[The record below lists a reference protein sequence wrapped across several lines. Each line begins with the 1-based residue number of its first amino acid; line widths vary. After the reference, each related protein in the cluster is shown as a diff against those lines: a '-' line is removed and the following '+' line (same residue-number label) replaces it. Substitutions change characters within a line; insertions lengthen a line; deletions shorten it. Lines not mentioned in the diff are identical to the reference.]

1 MSALCA
7 MIASINAENQ
17 NTGVL
22 KLAVKKSELYS
33 TLWASCDE
41 LRGGMEPSQYKDY
54 VLLLLFVR
62 YVSDKAKFD
71 PNVSIP
77 SGSSFEDFI
86 TFKNKTDIGEKMN
99 TAVRAL
105 AKANTLDGV
114 FDNTDFNDEGK
125 LGKGKDLVETLTK
138 LIGIFENPNLNF
150 ANNRADGDDILGDA
164 YEYLMMKFS
173 IESGKS
179 KGQFYTPAE
188 VSRIMAKVVGVEN
201 ATSNKETIYDPTC
214 GSGSLLLKAVELA
227 NTAKG
232 VNLTVYGQEF
242 VTETSAL
249 ARMNMWLHGAS
260 TAEIKNGNTM
270 ASPEF
275 LDKDG
280 NLRTFNYCVANP
292 PFSDKKWRNNLGKP
306 SEDIYKRFI
315 YGTPPDKNGDYA
327 FLQHL
332 VASIKENGTGAIILP
347 HGVLFRGNAEETIRT
362 NLINAGII
370 KAVIGLPANLFYGT
384 GIPACILVLENKKTP
399 KRDIFMIDAS
409 KGFIKDGNKNRL
421 REQDIHAII
430 DAFDNLSNNDK
441 FSRLVPYADIEK
453 NGFNLNIPRYIDSS
467 LPVDIQDIQAHI
479 SGGIPEVDIDQ
490 LDKYWQAFPTLRKTL
505 LKKSARSGYL
515 DFLVDTTEINK
526 LIHSNE
532 DVVAFK
538 AEVIKEFEVWKKA
551 AIKSLEGINKDTRP
565 KIFVKEISEKILDC
579 FKATNL
585 VDEYGIY
592 QGFMQY
598 WDATMKDD
606 LYLVV
611 ENGWVESAL
620 PHKMEAKSKESVDFQ
635 VKKDKFHSETLPSSI
650 IVRVFLAKEANALA
664 RSEADL
670 EVISEELAEFCESNS
685 GDEDLLSE
693 YFNTKGRIVTKD
705 LTSALKD
712 KSLEKEVIEL
722 LNQYKIL
729 VEKEDLIKNTKKKL
743 EEDLTTKIIAKY
755 KNLDEKL
762 AKKLIIEDKWIDAV
776 SVVIYGQLD
785 QLIQTFTKRLTE
797 LEDRYKNPLP
807 TIEKKRKELSNSVHK
822 HLESM
827 GVIFNG

>member
-1 MSALCA
+1 
-7 MIASINAENQ
+7 
-17 NTGVL
+17 V
-22 KLAVKKSELYS
+22 AVKKSELYS

-71 PNVSIP
+71 KSISIP
-77 SGSSFEDFI
+77 AGSSFEDFI
-86 TFKNKTDIGEKMN
+86 TFKNKTDIGEKIN

-105 AKANTLDGV
+105 AKANTLEGV
-114 FDNTDFNDEGK
+114 FDNTDFNDESK

-138 LIGIFENPNLNF
+138 LIGIFENPHLNF

-188 VSRIMAKVVGVEN
+188 VSRIMAKVVGVES

-227 NTAKG
+227 NTSKG

-242 VTETSAL
+242 VTETAAL

-275 LDKDG
+275 LDKKG
-280 NLRTFNYCVANP
+280 NLTTFNYCVANP

-332 VASIKENGTGAIILP
+332 VASIKEDGAGAIILP

-362 NLINAGII
+362 NLINAGIV

-384 GIPACILVLENKKTP
+384 GIPACIIVLDKKNKVA
-399 KRDIFMIDAS
+399 KRNIFMIDAS

-441 FSRLVPYADIEK
+441 FSRLVPFSEIEK

-467 LPVDIQDIQAHI
+467 LPPDIQDIQAHI
-479 SGGIPEVDIDQ
+479 TGGIPEADIDQ
-490 LDKYWQAFPTLRKTL
+490 LDKYWKAFPTLRRSL
-505 LKKSARSGYL
+505 LKKGSRSGYL
-515 DFLVDTTEINK
+515 DFLIETAEINK
-526 LIHSNE
+526 LIHSNS
-532 DVVAFK
+532 DVITFK
-538 AEVIKEFEVWKKA
+538 SDTIKEFEFWKKTSV
-551 AIKSLEGINKDTRP
+551 KSLECINKDTRP
-565 KIFVKEISEKILDC
+565 KIFVKGISEKLLAC

-585 VDEYGIY
+585 VDEYAIY

-598 WDATMKDD
+598 WESTMRDD
-606 LYLVV
+606 LYLIV
-611 ENGWVESAL
+611 ENGWVESAK
-620 PHKMEAKSKESVDFQ
+620 PNKMEAKSKESIDFQ
-635 VKKDKFHSETLPSSI
+635 IKKDKFHSETLPSPI
-650 IVRVFLAKEANALA
+650 IIKAFFTKEADSLTKI
-664 RSEADL
+664 EADL
-670 EVISEELAEFCESNS
+670 ETVSEELEEFYESNS
-685 GDEDLLSE
+685 GDEDLISE
-693 YFNTKGRIVTKD
+693 YFNAKGRIIKKV
-705 LTSALKD
+705 LTTALKD
-712 KSLEKEVIEL
+712 NTLEKKSIDL
-722 LNQYKIL
+722 LNRYKAL
-729 VEKEDLIKNTKKKL
+729 VEKEDALKEAKKKL
-743 EEDLTTKIIAKY
+743 DEELTVKIIDKY
-755 KNLDEKL
+755 KNLDENL
-762 AKKLIIEDKWIDAV
+762 AKKLIIEDKWIQAV
-776 SVVIYGQLD
+776 SIVVYGQLD
-785 QLIQTFTKRLTE
+785 QVIQTFTKRLIE
-797 LEDRYKNPLP
+797 LEDRYKTPLP
-807 TIEKKRKELSNSVHK
+807 VMEKKREELSQSVHK
-822 HLESM
+822 HLEAL
-827 GVIFNG
+827 GVKWS

>member
-1 MSALCA
+1 M
-7 MIASINAENQ
+7 
-17 NTGVL
+17 
-22 KLAVKKSELYS
+22 AVKKSELYS

-62 YVSDKAKFD
+62 YVSDKSKFD
-71 PNVSIP
+71 KSISIP
-77 SGSSFEDFI
+77 KGSSFDDFI

-114 FDNTDFNDEGK
+114 FDNTDFNDESK

-150 ANNRADGDDILGDA
+150 ASNRADGDDILGDA

-227 NTAKG
+227 NTTKG

-275 LDKDG
+275 LDKEG

-441 FSRLVPYADIEK
+441 FSRLVPYAEIEK

-505 LKKSARSGYL
+505 LKKGTRNGYL
-515 DFLVDTTEINK
+515 DFLVDTTDINK
-526 LIHSNE
+526 LIHSNP
-532 DVVAFK
+532 DVKTFK
-538 AEVIKEFEVWKKA
+538 ADVIKEFEVWKKT
-551 AIKSLEGINKDTRP
+551 AIGLLEVINKDTRP
-565 KIFVKEISEKILDC
+565 KIFLKDISEKILDC
-579 FKATNL
+579 FKPINL
-585 VDEYGIY
+585 VDEYAIY

-606 LYLVV
+606 LYLIV
-611 ENGWVESAL
+611 ENSWVESAK
-620 PHKMEAKSKESVDFQ
+620 PHKMEVKSKESIDFQ

-650 IVRVFLAKEANALA
+650 IINAFFIKEYDALAKI
-664 RSEADL
+664 EADL
-670 EVISEELAEFCESNS
+670 EAVSEEITEFYESNS
-685 GDEDLLSE
+685 EDEDLISE
-693 YFNTKGRIVTKD
+693 YFNVKGRIIKKVLSTV
-705 LTSALKD
+705 LKD
-712 KSLEKEVIEL
+712 KTLDKESIQL
-722 LNQYKIL
+722 LNQYKTLI
-729 VEKEDLIKNTKKKL
+729 ETEDSLKDARKKL
-743 EEDLTTKIIAKY
+743 DEELTTKIIEKY
-755 KNLDEKL
+755 KKLDDNVTMKL
-762 AKKLIIEDKWIDAV
+762 LIEDKWIEAV
-776 SVVIYGQLD
+776 SAVVYGQLD
-785 QLIQTFTKRLTE
+785 KLIQTLTKRLIDLEERYKSPLPAIENKRELLTVSVRRH
-797 LEDRYKNPLP
+797 LED
-807 TIEKKRKELSNSVHK
+807 
-822 HLESM
+822 M
-827 GVIFNG
+827 GVKWQ

>member
-1 MSALCA
+1 M
-7 MIASINAENQ
+7 
-17 NTGVL
+17 
-22 KLAVKKSELYS
+22 AVKKSELYS

-71 PNVSIP
+71 SNISIP
-77 SGSSFEDFI
+77 AGSSFDDFI

-227 NTAKG
+227 NTTKS

-275 LDKDG
+275 LDKEG

-347 HGVLFRGNAEETIRT
+347 HGVLFRGNAEEIIRT

-384 GIPACILVLENKKTP
+384 GIPACIIVLENRQTP

-409 KGFIKDGNKNRL
+409 KGFVKDGNKNRL

-430 DAFDNLSNNDK
+430 DAFDNLSNKEK
-441 FSRLVPYADIEK
+441 FSRLVSYAEIEK

-467 LPVDIQDIQAHI
+467 LAVDIQDIQAHI
-479 SGGIPEVDIDQ
+479 SGGIPEVDIDE
-490 LDKYWQAFPTLRKTL
+490 LDKYWKAFPTLRKTL
-505 LKKSARSGYL
+505 LKEGAQNGYL

-526 LIHSNE
+526 LIHSNA
-532 DVVAFK
+532 DVVTFK
-538 AEVIKEFEVWKKA
+538 SGVIEEFEVWKKD
-551 AIKSLEGINKDTRP
+551 AIRSLQRINKDTRP

-579 FKATNL
+579 FIATNL
-585 VDEYGIY
+585 VDEYAIY

-606 LYLVV
+606 VYLIV

-650 IVRVFLAKEANALA
+650 IIKACLPEEADALAKA
-664 RSEADL
+664 EADL
-670 EVISEELAEFCESNS
+670 EVVSAEIAEFYESNS
-685 GDEDLLSE
+685 GDEDVISE
-693 YFNTKGRIVTKD
+693 YFNAKGRIVKKD
-705 LTSALKD
+705 LATALKD
-712 KSLEKEVIEL
+712 KTLDKEVIQL
-722 LNQYKIL
+722 LGQYQGL
-729 VEKEDLIKNTKKKL
+729 VETEDGIKGTKKRL
-743 EEDLTTKIIAKY
+743 EEDLTTKIIEKY
-755 KNLDEKL
+755 RILDEKL
-762 AKKLIIEDKWIDAV
+762 ARELIIEDKWINAV
-776 SVVIYGQLD
+776 SDVIHGQLD
-785 QLIQTFTKRLTE
+785 HLIQTFTMRLIE
-797 LEDRYKNPLP
+797 LNNRYKNPLP
-807 TIEKKRKELSNSVHK
+807 DVEKRREELSKNVHD

-827 GVIFNG
+827 GIKWEL

>member
-1 MSALCA
+1 
-7 MIASINAENQ
+7 
-17 NTGVL
+17 
-22 KLAVKKSELYS
+22 
-33 TLWASCDE
+33 
-41 LRGGMEPSQYKDY
+41 MEPSQYKDY

-71 PNVSIP
+71 TNISIP
-77 SGSSFEDFI
+77 AGSSFDDFI
-86 TFKNKTDIGEKMN
+86 TFKNKTDIGERMN

-114 FDNTDFNDEGK
+114 FDNTDFNDESK

-227 NTAKG
+227 NTTTG

-275 LDKDG
+275 LDKEG

-347 HGVLFRGNAEETIRT
+347 HGVLFRGNSEETIRT

-399 KRDIFMIDAS
+399 NRDVFMIDAS

-430 DAFDNLSNNDK
+430 DAFDHLSNNDK
-441 FSRLVPYADIEK
+441 FSRLVPYAEIEK

-505 LKKSARSGYL
+505 LKKGARSGYL
-515 DFLVDTTEINK
+515 DFLVDTNEINK
-526 LIHSNE
+526 LIHSNS
-532 DVVAFK
+532 DVVTFK
-538 AEVIKEFEVWKKA
+538 KDVIKEFEVWKIA
-551 AIKSLEGINKDTRP
+551 AIKSLAGINKDTRP
-565 KIFVKEISEKILDC
+565 KLFVKDISEKILGC
-579 FKATNL
+579 FKQTNL
-585 VDEYGIY
+585 VDEYAIY

-598 WDATMKDD
+598 WDTTMKDD
-606 LYLVV
+606 LYLIV

-620 PHKMEAKSKESVDFQ
+620 PHRMEAKSKESVDFQ

-650 IVRVFLAKEANALA
+650 IITASLVKESDALAKAEAKLDA
-664 RSEADL
+664 
-670 EVISEELAEFCESNS
+670 VSEEIVEFYENNC
-685 GDEDLLSE
+685 GDEDLISE
-693 YFNTKGRIVTKD
+693 YFNDKGRIIKKD
-705 LTSALKD
+705 LTVALKD
-712 KSLEKEVIEL
+712 RSLEKEVVEL
-722 LNQYKIL
+722 LNQYEAF
-729 VEKEDLIKNTKKKL
+729 VEKENLLKETKKRL
-743 EEDLTTKIIAKY
+743 EEELTTKIIEKY
-755 KNLDEKL
+755 RELDEEL
-762 AKKLIIEDKWIDAV
+762 AKKLIIENKWIEAV
-776 SVVIYGQLD
+776 SAVVCNQLD
-785 QLIQTFTKRLTE
+785 QLIQTFTNRLIE
-797 LEDRYKNPLP
+797 LEDRYKYPLP
-807 TIEKKRKELSNSVHK
+807 AIEKEREGLSKKVHK

-827 GVIFNG
+827 GMQWSK

>member
-1 MSALCA
+1 M
-7 MIASINAENQ
+7 
-17 NTGVL
+17 
-22 KLAVKKSELYS
+22 AVKKSELYS

-71 PNVSIP
+71 KSISIP
-77 SGSSFEDFI
+77 QGSSFADFV

-99 TAVRAL
+99 MAVRAL
-105 AKANTLDGV
+105 AKANTLEGV
-114 FDNTDFNDEGK
+114 FDSTDFNDESK

-138 LIGIFENPNLNF
+138 LIGVFENPNLNF

-179 KGQFYTPAE
+179 KGQFYTPSE
-188 VSRIMAKVVGVEN
+188 VSRIMAKVIGVES
-201 ATSNKETIYDPTC
+201 AISNKQTIYDPTC
-214 GSGSLLLKAVELA
+214 GSGSLLLKAAELA
-227 NTAKG
+227 QTANS

-242 VTETSAL
+242 VTETAAL
-249 ARMNMWLHGAS
+249 ARMNMWLHGSS

-275 LDKDG
+275 LDKQG
-280 NLRTFNYCVANP
+280 NLRTFDFCVANP
-292 PFSDKKWRNNLGKP
+292 PFSDKKWRNSLGKP

-332 VASIKENGTGAIILP
+332 VASIKEDGAGAIILP

-384 GIPACILVLENKKTP
+384 GIPACIVVLDKKNKIA
-399 KRDIFMIDAS
+399 KRDIFIIDAS
-409 KGFIKDGNKNRL
+409 KGFTKDGNKNRL

-441 FSRLVPYADIEK
+441 FSRLVPYSEIEK

-467 LPVDIQDIQAHI
+467 LPVDIQDIQAHV

-505 LKKSARSGYL
+505 LKKSARNGYL
-515 DFLVDTTEINK
+515 DFLVDTIAINK
-526 LIHSNE
+526 LIHSNAN
-532 DVVAFK
+532 VVTFK
-538 AEVIKEFEVWKKA
+538 ADVIKEFEVWKKA
-551 AIKSLEGINKDTRP
+551 AIKSLEGIDKDTRP
-565 KIFVKEISEKILDC
+565 KLFVKDISEKILDC
-579 FKATNL
+579 FKPTNL
-585 VDEYGIY
+585 VDEYAIY

-598 WDATMKDD
+598 WDTTMKDD
-606 LYLVV
+606 LYLIV
-611 ENGWVESAL
+611 ENGWVESAI
-620 PHKMEAKSKESVDFQ
+620 PRKMEVKSKESVDFQ

-650 IVRVFLAKEANALA
+650 IVKAFLAKEAEALA
-664 RSEADL
+664 KAEADL
-670 EVISEELAEFCESNS
+670 ELVSEEISEFHESNS
-685 GDEDLLSE
+685 GDEDLISE
-693 YFNTKGRIVTKD
+693 YFNAKGRIVKQD
-705 LTSALKD
+705 LNNALKD
-712 KSLEKEVIEL
+712 KTLEKEVIDL
-722 LNQYKIL
+722 LNQFKAL
-729 VEKEDLIKNTKKKL
+729 VEKEDLLKETKKKL
-743 EEDLTTKIIAKY
+743 EEDLTSKIIEKY
-755 KNLDEKL
+755 KSLDEKI
-762 AKKLIIEDKWIDAV
+762 AKKLIIEDKWIEAI
-776 SVVIYGQLD
+776 SVVVNGQLN
-785 QLIQTFTKRLTE
+785 QLIQTFTKRLVE
-797 LEDRYKNPLP
+797 LEGRYKSPLP
-807 TIEKKRKELSNSVHK
+807 TIEKKREELSKNVHN
-822 HLESM
+822 HLEEM
-827 GVIFNG
+827 GVKL

>member
-1 MSALCA
+1 M
-7 MIASINAENQ
+7 
-17 NTGVL
+17 
-22 KLAVKKSELYS
+22 AVKKSELYS

-71 PNVSIP
+71 TNISIP
-77 SGSSFEDFI
+77 AGSSFNDFI

-227 NTAKG
+227 NTTKG

-270 ASPEF
+270 ASPDF
-275 LDKDG
+275 LDKEG

-332 VASIKENGTGAIILP
+332 VASIKEDGTGAIILP

-384 GIPACILVLENKKTP
+384 GIPACILVLDKKNKTP

-430 DAFDNLSNNDK
+430 DAFDNLSNYEK
-441 FSRLVPYADIEK
+441 FSRLVPYSEIEK

-479 SGGIPEVDIDQ
+479 SGGIPIVDINQ
-490 LDKYWQAFPTLRKTL
+490 LDRYWQAFPTLRKTL
-505 LKKSARSGYL
+505 LKKGSRNGYL

-526 LIHSNE
+526 LIHLNA
-532 DVVAFK
+532 DVVTFK
-538 AEVIKEFEVWKKA
+538 ADVIKEFEIWKKA
-551 AIKSLEGINKDTRP
+551 AIKSLEGIDRNTRP
-565 KIFVKEISEKILDC
+565 KIFIKDISEKILDC

-585 VDEYGIY
+585 VDEYAIY

-606 LYLVV
+606 LYLIV

-620 PHKMEAKSKESVDFQ
+620 PHKMEAKSKELVDFQ

-650 IVRVFLAKEANALA
+650 IVKAFLAKEAGALA
-664 RSEADL
+664 KAEADL
-670 EVISEELAEFCESNS
+670 EFVAEEIAEFYESNS
-685 GDEDLLSE
+685 GDEDLISE
-693 YFNTKGRIVTKD
+693 YFNAKGRIIKKD
-705 LTSALKD
+705 LTNALKD
-712 KSLEKEVIEL
+712 KTLDKEVIGL
-722 LNQYKIL
+722 LNQFEVL
-729 VEKEDLIKNTKKKL
+729 VAKEDLLKETKKKL
-743 EEDLTTKIIAKY
+743 DEELTTKIIEKY
-755 KNLDEKL
+755 KLLDDKL

-776 SVVIYGQLD
+776 SVVVYGQLD
-785 QLIQTFTKRLTE
+785 QLIQIFTKRLIE
-797 LEDRYKNPLP
+797 LEERYESPLP
-807 TIEKKRKELSNSVHK
+807 EIEKNRAELSKSVHE
-822 HLESM
+822 HLVGM
-827 GVIFNG
+827 GVVWRQN

>member
-1 MSALCA
+1 M
-7 MIASINAENQ
+7 
-17 NTGVL
+17 
-22 KLAVKKSELYS
+22 AVKKSELYS

-71 PNVSIP
+71 KSISIP
-77 SGSSFEDFI
+77 TGSSFADFV
-86 TFKNKTDIGEKMN
+86 TFKNKTDIGERMN

-105 AKANTLDGV
+105 AKANTLEGV

-125 LGKGKDLVETLTK
+125 LGKGKDLVDTLTK

-188 VSRIMAKVVGVEN
+188 VSRIMAKVIGVEN
-201 ATSNKETIYDPTC
+201 ASSNKETIYDPTC

-227 NTAKG
+227 KTTKD

-242 VTETSAL
+242 VTETAAL

-260 TAEIKNGNTM
+260 TAEIRNGNTM
-270 ASPEF
+270 ASPGF
-275 LDKDG
+275 LDKKG
-280 NLRTFNYCVANP
+280 NLTTFNFCVANP

-332 VASIKENGTGAIILP
+332 VASLKEDGTGAIILP

-384 GIPACILVLENKKTP
+384 GIPACIIVLDKKNKVT

-421 REQDIHAII
+421 RERDIHAII
-430 DAFDNLSNNDK
+430 DAFANLSDNEK
-441 FSRLVPYADIEK
+441 FSRLVPYTEIEK

-479 SGGIPEVDIDQ
+479 SGGIPEIDIDQ
-490 LDKYWQAFPTLRKTL
+490 LKKFWLAFPTLRKSL
-505 LKKSARSGYL
+505 LKKSSRSGYL
-515 DFLVDTTEINK
+515 DFLIDTTAINI
-526 LIHSNE
+526 LIHSNS
-532 DVVAFK
+532 DVETFK
-538 AEVIKEFEVWKKA
+538 INVIKEFEVWKKA
-551 AIKSLEGINKDTRP
+551 AIKSLESINKETRP
-565 KIFVKEISEKILDC
+565 KIFVKDISEKLLNC
-579 FKATNL
+579 FKLTNL
-585 VDEYGIY
+585 VDEYSIY

-598 WDATMKDD
+598 WDSTMKDD
-606 LYLVV
+606 LYLIV
-611 ENGWVESAL
+611 ENGWVESAK
-620 PHKMEAKSKESVDFQ
+620 PHKIEAKSKESIDFQ

-650 IVRVFLAKEANALA
+650 IIKAFLYREADALAKTE
-664 RSEADL
+664 SDL
-670 EVISEELAEFCESNS
+670 EAISEEISDFYESNS
-685 GDEDLLSE
+685 GDEDLISD
-693 YFNTKGRIVTKD
+693 YFNSKGRIVKKN
-705 LTSALKD
+705 LTAGLKD
-712 KSLEKEVIEL
+712 TTLEREAIEL
-722 LNQYKIL
+722 LGQYKAL
-729 VEKEDLIKNTKKKL
+729 VAKEEALKEAKKKL
-743 EEDLTTKIIAKY
+743 DEELTAKIIEKY
-755 KNLDEKL
+755 KSLDEKL
-762 AKKLIIEDKWIDAV
+762 TKKLIIEDKWMDAV
-776 SVVIYGQLD
+776 SVVVYGQLD
-785 QLIQTFTKRLTE
+785 QLIQTFTKRLIE
-797 LEDRYKNPLP
+797 LEDRYKSPLP
-807 TIEKKRKELSNSVHK
+807 EIEMNREKLSKRVHE
-822 HLESM
+822 HLEAM
-827 GVIFNG
+827 GVKWKQ

>member
-1 MSALCA
+1 
-7 MIASINAENQ
+7 
-17 NTGVL
+17 
-22 KLAVKKSELYS
+22 
-33 TLWASCDE
+33 
-41 LRGGMEPSQYKDY
+41 MEPSQYKDY

-71 PNVSIP
+71 TNISIP
-77 SGSSFEDFI
+77 AGSSFDDFI
-86 TFKNKTDIGEKMN
+86 TFKNKTDIGERMN

-114 FDNTDFNDEGK
+114 FDNTDFNDESK

-201 ATSNKETIYDPTC
+201 ATTNKETIYDPTC

-275 LDKDG
+275 LDKEG

-315 YGTPPDKNGDYA
+315 YGVPPDKNGDYA

-362 NLINAGII
+362 SLINAGII

-384 GIPACILVLENKKTP
+384 GIPACIIVLENKKTP

-430 DAFDNLSNNDK
+430 DAFDNLSNKDK
-441 FSRLVPYADIEK
+441 FSRLVPYAEIEK

-479 SGGIPEVDIDQ
+479 SGGIPVVDIDQ
-490 LDKYWQAFPTLRKTL
+490 LHKYWQAFPTLKKTL
-505 LKKSARSGYL
+505 LNKGARNGYL

-526 LIHSNE
+526 LIHSNS
-532 DVVAFK
+532 DVVTFK
-538 AEVIKEFEVWKKA
+538 NDVIKEFEVWKKA
-551 AIKSLEGINKDTRP
+551 AIKSLEGINKETRP
-565 KIFVKEISEKILDC
+565 KLFVKDISEKILDC
-579 FKATNL
+579 FKPTNL
-585 VDEYGIY
+585 VDEYAIY

-606 LYLVV
+606 LYLIV

-620 PHKMEAKSKESVDFQ
+620 PHKIEAKSKESVDFQ

-650 IVRVFLAKEANALA
+650 IVKAFLAKEAEGLA
-664 RSEADL
+664 KAEAEL
-670 EVISEELAEFCESNS
+670 EAVSEEIAEFYESNS
-685 GDEDLLSE
+685 GDEDLISE
-693 YFNTKGRIVTKD
+693 YFNAKGRIVKKE

-712 KSLEKEVIEL
+712 KTLENETILL
-722 LNQYKIL
+722 LNEYKAL
-729 VEKEDLIKNTKKKL
+729 VEKEEWLKAAKKKL
-743 EEDLTTKIIAKY
+743 DEELTTKIVEKY
-755 KNLDEKL
+755 KNLDENL

-776 SVVIYGQLD
+776 SVVVFAELD
-785 QLIQTFTKRLTE
+785 QLIHSLTKRLIE
-797 LEDRYKNPLP
+797 LEDRYKSTLP
-807 TIEKKRKELSNSVHK
+807 AIEKKREESRKRVQK
-822 HLESM
+822 HLEAV
-827 GVIFNG
+827 GVKWQK

>member
-1 MSALCA
+1 M
-7 MIASINAENQ
+7 
-17 NTGVL
+17 
-22 KLAVKKSELYS
+22 AVKKSELYS

-62 YVSDKAKFD
+62 YVSDKAQFD
-71 PNVSIP
+71 KSITIP
-77 SGSSFEDFI
+77 AGSSFEDFK

-125 LGKGKDLVETLTK
+125 LGKGKDLVDTLTK

-201 ATSNKETIYDPTC
+201 ASSNKETIYDPTC

-227 NTAKG
+227 NTTRG

-242 VTETSAL
+242 VTETAAL
-249 ARMNMWLHGAS
+249 ARMNMWLHGAT
-260 TAEIKNGNTM
+260 TAEIVNGNTM
-270 ASPEF
+270 ASPGF
-275 LDKDG
+275 LDRSG
-280 NLRTFNYCVANP
+280 NLKTFNYCLANP

-306 SEDIYKRFI
+306 SADLYKRFI
-315 YGTPPDKNGDYA
+315 FGTPPDKNGDYA

-332 VASIKENGTGAIILP
+332 VASIKEDGAGAIILP

-362 NLINAGII
+362 NLINTGII

-384 GIPACILVLENKKTP
+384 SIPACIIVLDNKNKVA

-430 DAFDNLSNNDK
+430 DAFDNFSNINK
-441 FSRLVPYADIEK
+441 FSRLVPYSEIEK
-453 NGFNLNIPRYIDSS
+453 NDFNLNISRYIDISIT
-467 LPVDIQDIQAHI
+467 VDIQDIQAHM

-490 LDKYWQAFPTLRKTL
+490 LKKYWIAFPTLRSPL
-505 LKKSARSGYL
+505 LKKGSRSGYL
-515 DFLVDTTEINK
+515 DFLVDTSEFSN
-526 LIHSNE
+526 LIHLNA
-532 DVVAFK
+532 DVINFK
-538 AEVIKEFEVWKKA
+538 KDVIKEFEMWKKVA
-551 AIKSLEGINKDTRP
+551 VKTLQGINNETRP
-565 KIFVKEISEKILDC
+565 KTLVKELSEKILNC
-579 FKATNL
+579 FKSTNL
-585 VDEYGIY
+585 VDEYAIY

-598 WDATMKDD
+598 WDSTMKDD
-606 LYLVV
+606 LYLIV
-611 ENGWVESAL
+611 ENGWVESAK
-620 PHKMEAKSKESVDFQ
+620 PHKMEEKSKESIDFQ
-635 VKKDKFHSETLPSSI
+635 VKKNKFRSENLPSSI
-650 IVRVFLAKEANALA
+650 IIKAFLSKEADALAKA
-664 RSEADL
+664 EADL
-670 EVISEELAEFCESNS
+670 ETISEEINEFYENNS
-685 GDEDLLSE
+685 GDEDLISE
-693 YFNTKGRIVTKD
+693 YFNAKGRIIKKN
-705 LTSALKD
+705 LNAALKD
-712 KSLEKEVIEL
+712 MTLEEEAIKLLDQYRSLV
-722 LNQYKIL
+722 NQ
-729 VEKEDLIKNTKKKL
+729 EDLLKEAKKRL
-743 EEDLTTKIIAKY
+743 DEELTAKIIDKY
-755 KNLDEKL
+755 MNLDEKL
-762 AKKLIIEDKWIDAV
+762 VRKLIIECKWIEAV
-776 SVVIYGQLD
+776 SIVVYEQLD
-785 QLIQTFTKRLTE
+785 KLIQTFTKRLIQ

-807 TIEKKRKELSNSVHK
+807 AIEERIEELSKSVRANI
-822 HLESM
+822 EAM
-827 GVIFNG
+827 GVKWQ

>member
-1 MSALCA
+1 M
-7 MIASINAENQ
+7 
-17 NTGVL
+17 
-22 KLAVKKSELYS
+22 AVKKSELYS

-71 PNVSIP
+71 KSISIP
-77 SGSSFEDFI
+77 AGSSFDDLV
-86 TFKNKTDIGEKMN
+86 TFKNKTDIGERMN

-114 FDNTDFNDEGK
+114 FDNTDFNDESK

-179 KGQFYTPAE
+179 KGQFYTPSE
-188 VSRIMAKVVGVEN
+188 VSRIMAKVIGVEE
-201 ATSNKETIYDPTC
+201 AISNKQTIYDPTC
-214 GSGSLLLKAVELA
+214 GSGSLLLKAAELA
-227 NTAKG
+227 QTVNG
-232 VNLTVYGQEF
+232 VNLSVYGQEF
-242 VTETSAL
+242 VTETAAL
-249 ARMNMWLHGAS
+249 ARMNMWLHGSS

-275 LDKDG
+275 LDKHG
-280 NLRTFNYCVANP
+280 NLRTFDFCVANP

-306 SEDIYKRFI
+306 SDDIYKRFV

-332 VASIKENGTGAIILP
+332 VASIKDDGAGAIILP

-384 GIPACILVLENKKTP
+384 GIPACIVVLDKKNSAP

-430 DAFDNLSNNDK
+430 DAFDNLSTNEK
-441 FSRLVPYADIEK
+441 FSRLVSYAEIEK
-453 NGFNLNIPRYIDSS
+453 NSFNLNIPRYIDSS

-479 SGGIPEVDIDQ
+479 TGGIPEVDIDQ
-490 LDKYWQAFPTLRKTL
+490 LDKYWKAFPTLKRSL
-505 LKKSARSGYL
+505 LEKGDRNGYL
-515 DFLVDTTEINK
+515 EFFVDTTEINE
-526 LIHSNE
+526 LIHLNS
-532 DVVAFK
+532 DVETFK
-538 AEVIKEFEVWKKA
+538 ADVIKEFEVWKKA
-551 AIKSLEGINKDTRP
+551 AIGSLEGINNDTRP
-565 KIFVKEISEKILDC
+565 KIFIKDISENILDC
-579 FKATNL
+579 FKPTNL
-585 VDEYGIY
+585 VDEYAIY
-592 QGFMQY
+592 QEFMQY

-606 LYLVV
+606 LYLIV
-611 ENGWVESAL
+611 ENGWVESAK
-620 PHKMEAKSKESVDFQ
+620 PHKMEAKSKESIDFQ

-650 IVRVFLAKEANALA
+650 IVNAFLNKEADALTKA
-664 RSEADL
+664 EGDL
-670 EVISEELAEFCESNS
+670 KSVSEEIIEFFEDNS
-685 GDEDLLSE
+685 GDEDLISE
-693 YFNTKGRIVTKD
+693 YFNAKGRIVKKD
-705 LTSALKD
+705 LLTALKD
-712 KSLEKEVIEL
+712 KSLDREVIEL
-722 LNQYKIL
+722 LNQFKSL
-729 VEKEDLIKNTKKKL
+729 VEKEDALKEAKKNL
-743 EEDLTTKIIAKY
+743 EESLTTKIIEKY
-755 KNLDEKL
+755 KSLDEKL
-762 AKKLIIEDKWIDAV
+762 TKKLIIEDKWIEAV
-776 SVVIYGQLD
+776 SVIVYGQLD
-785 QLIQTFTKRLTE
+785 QLIQTFTKRLIE
-797 LEDRYKNPLP
+797 LEDRYKSPLP
-807 TIEKKRKELSNSVHK
+807 FIEKKREELTKSVHL
-822 HLESM
+822 HLVNM
-827 GVIFNG
+827 GIRL

>member
-1 MSALCA
+1 
-7 MIASINAENQ
+7 
-17 NTGVL
+17 V
-22 KLAVKKSELYS
+22 AVKKSELYS

-71 PNVSIP
+71 KSISIP
-77 SGSSFEDFI
+77 VGSSFEDFV

-99 TAVRAL
+99 TSVRAL
-105 AKANTLDGV
+105 AKANTLEGV
-114 FDNTDFNDEGK
+114 FDNTDFNDESK
-125 LGKGKDLVETLTK
+125 LGKGKDLVETLSK

-188 VSRIMAKVVGVEN
+188 VSRIMAKVVGVET

-242 VTETSAL
+242 VTETAAL

-275 LDKDG
+275 LDKKG
-280 NLRTFNYCVANP
+280 NLTTFNYCVANP

-306 SEDIYKRFI
+306 SEDIYRRFI

-384 GIPACILVLENKKTP
+384 GIPACIIVLDKKNKVA
-399 KRDIFMIDAS
+399 KRDIFMVEAS

-441 FSRLVPYADIEK
+441 FSRLVPYSEIEK

-467 LPVDIQDIQAHI
+467 LSVDIQDIQAHI
-479 SGGIPEVDIDQ
+479 MGGIPEADIDE
-490 LDKYWQAFPTLRKTL
+490 LYKYWQAFPTLRKTL
-505 LKKSARSGYL
+505 LKKGSRNGYL
-515 DFLVDTTEINK
+515 DFLVDTAEINK
-526 LIHSNE
+526 LIHSNA
-532 DVVAFK
+532 DVMIFK
-538 AEVIKEFEVWKKA
+538 SEVIEKFEIWKKT
-551 AIKSLEGINKDTRP
+551 AIKSLEGVNKDTRP
-565 KIFVKEISEKILDC
+565 KIFVKDISEKLLAC
-579 FKATNL
+579 FKPINL
-585 VDEYGIY
+585 VDEYSIY

-598 WDATMKDD
+598 WDSTMKDD
-606 LYLVV
+606 LYLIV
-611 ENGWVESAL
+611 ENGWAESAK
-620 PHKMEAKSKESVDFQ
+620 PNKVEAKSKESIDFQ
-635 VKKDKFHSETLPSSI
+635 LKKDKFHSETLPSSI
-650 IVRVFLAKEANALA
+650 IIKVFLTKEADILA
-664 RSEADL
+664 KAETDL
-670 EVISEELAEFCESNS
+670 ETVSEEIAEFYESNS
-685 GDEDLLSE
+685 SDEDLISE
-693 YFNTKGRIVTKD
+693 YFNAKGRIIKKN
-705 LTSALKD
+705 LTAALKD
-712 KSLEKEVIEL
+712 KTLEKEVIDL
-722 LNQYKIL
+722 LNQYKAL
-729 VEKEDLIKNTKKKL
+729 VEKEDEVKEVKKKI
-743 EEDLTTKIIAKY
+743 EEDITTRIIEKY

-776 SVVIYGQLD
+776 SVIVYSQLD
-785 QLIQTFTKRLTE
+785 QLIQTFTKRLIQ
-797 LEDRYKNPLP
+797 LEDRYINPLP
-807 TIEKKRKELSNSVHK
+807 DIEKKRADLSMKVRK
-822 HLESM
+822 HLEDM
-827 GVIFNG
+827 GVKFNG

>member
-1 MSALCA
+1 M
-7 MIASINAENQ
+7 
-17 NTGVL
+17 
-22 KLAVKKSELYS
+22 AVKKSELYS

-62 YVSDKAKFD
+62 YVSDKSKFD
-71 PNVSIP
+71 KSISIP
-77 SGSSFEDFI
+77 KGSSFNDFI

-114 FDNTDFNDEGK
+114 FDTTDFNDESK

-188 VSRIMAKVVGVEN
+188 VSRIMAKVVGVES

-232 VNLTVYGQEF
+232 VNLTVYGQES
-242 VTETSAL
+242 VNETSAL

-260 TAEIKNGNTM
+260 TAEIKSGNTM

-275 LDKDG
+275 LDKKG
-280 NLRTFNYCVANP
+280 NLITFNYCVANP

-306 SEDIYKRFI
+306 SEDIYRRFI

-332 VASIKENGTGAIILP
+332 VASLKEDGTGAIILP
-347 HGVLFRGNAEETIRT
+347 HGVLFRGNAEEAIRT

-384 GIPACILVLENKKTP
+384 GIPACIIVLDKKNKVA

-441 FSRLVPYADIEK
+441 FSRLVPYAEIEK

-467 LPVDIQDIQAHI
+467 LPVDMQDIQAHI
-479 SGGIPEVDIDQ
+479 SGGIPESDIDQ
-490 LDKYWQAFPTLRKTL
+490 LSKYWLAFPTLRKSL
-505 LKKSARSGYL
+505 LEIGTRSGYL
-515 DFLVDTTEINK
+515 DFLVDTAEINM
-526 LIHSNE
+526 LIHLNS
-532 DVVAFK
+532 DVDTFK
-538 AEVIKEFEVWKKA
+538 KDVIKEFEVWRRVA
-551 AIKSLEGINKDTRP
+551 LKSLEGIGKDTRP
-565 KIFVKEISEKILDC
+565 KIFVKDISEKILDC
-579 FKATNL
+579 FKPTNL
-585 VDEYGIY
+585 VDEYSIY

-598 WDATMKDD
+598 WDSTMKDD
-606 LYLVV
+606 LYLIV
-611 ENGWVESAL
+611 ENGWVESAK
-620 PHKMEAKSKESVDFQ
+620 PHKLEAKSKESIDFQ

-650 IVRVFLAKEANALA
+650 IIKAFLNKEAYALAKA
-664 RSEADL
+664 EADL
-670 EVISEELAEFCESNS
+670 EAASEEIAEFYESNS
-685 GDEDLLSE
+685 EDEDLISE
-693 YFNTKGRIVTKD
+693 YFNAKGRITKKD
-705 LTSALKD
+705 LITALKD
-712 KSLEKEVIEL
+712 KTLEKEVIEL
-722 LNQYKIL
+722 LNQYKTL
-729 VEKEDLIKNTKKKL
+729 AEKEDGLKKTKKKL
-743 EEDLTTKIIAKY
+743 DEELTTKIIEKY
-755 KNLDEKL
+755 KNLDEKV
-762 AKKLIIEDKWIDAV
+762 AKNLIIENKWMDAV
-776 SVVIYGQLD
+776 SVIVYGQLD

-797 LEDRYKNPLP
+797 LEERYKSPLP
-807 TIEKKRKELSNSVHK
+807 VIMKNREELNNRVHK
-822 HLESM
+822 HLEAM
-827 GVIFNG
+827 GMKW

>member
-1 MSALCA
+1 M
-7 MIASINAENQ
+7 
-17 NTGVL
+17 
-22 KLAVKKSELYS
+22 AVKKSELYS

-62 YVSDKAKFD
+62 YVSDKSKFD
-71 PNVSIP
+71 KSISIP
-77 SGSSFEDFI
+77 KGSNFNDFI

-114 FDNTDFNDEGK
+114 FDNTDFNDESK

-188 VSRIMAKVVGVEN
+188 VSRIMAKVVGVES
-201 ATSNKETIYDPTC
+201 AASNKETIYDPTC

-232 VNLTVYGQEF
+232 VNLTVYGQES
-242 VTETSAL
+242 VNETSAL

-260 TAEIKNGNTM
+260 TAEIKSGNTM

-275 LDKDG
+275 LDKQG
-280 NLRTFNYCVANP
+280 NLTTFNYCVANP

-332 VASIKENGTGAIILP
+332 VASIKEDGTGAIILP
-347 HGVLFRGNAEETIRT
+347 HGVLFRGNAEEAIRT
-362 NLINAGII
+362 NLINVGII

-384 GIPACILVLENKKTP
+384 GIPACIIVLDKKNKVA

-430 DAFDNLSNNDK
+430 DAFDNFSNNDK
-441 FSRLVPYADIEK
+441 FSRLVPYAEIEK
-453 NGFNLNIPRYIDSS
+453 NSFNLNIPRYIDSS

-479 SGGIPEVDIDQ
+479 SGGIPEIDIDQ
-490 LDKYWQAFPTLRKTL
+490 LDKYWHAFPTLRKSL
-505 LKKSARSGYL
+505 LKKGARSGYL
-515 DFLVDTTEINK
+515 DFLVDTAEINM
-526 LIHSNE
+526 LIHSNS
-532 DVVAFK
+532 DVDTFK
-538 AEVIKEFEVWKKA
+538 KDVIKEFEVWRKVA
-551 AIKSLEGINKDTRP
+551 LKSLEGIGKDTRP
-565 KIFVKEISEKILDC
+565 KIFVKDISEKILDC
-579 FKATNL
+579 FKPTNL
-585 VDEYGIY
+585 VDEYAIY

-598 WDATMKDD
+598 WDSTMKDD
-606 LYLVV
+606 LYLIV
-611 ENGWVESAL
+611 ENGWVESAR
-620 PHKMEAKSKESVDFQ
+620 PHKLEAKSKESIDFQ
-635 VKKDKFHSETLPSSI
+635 VKKNKFHSETLPSSI
-650 IVRVFLAKEANALA
+650 IVKAFLTKEADALTKA
-664 RSEADL
+664 EADL
-670 EVISEELAEFCESNS
+670 GAVSEEIAEFYESNS
-685 GDEDLLSE
+685 EDEDLISE
-693 YFNTKGRIVTKD
+693 YFNAKGRIIKKD
-705 LTSALKD
+705 LITTLKD
-712 KSLEKEVIEL
+712 KTLEKEVIEL

-729 VEKEDLIKNTKKKL
+729 AEKEDGLKKTKKKL
-743 EEDLTTKIIAKY
+743 DEELTTKIIEKY
-755 KNLDEKL
+755 KNLDEKV
-762 AKKLIIEDKWIDAV
+762 AKNLIIENKWMDAV
-776 SVVIYGQLD
+776 SVVVHGQLD
-785 QLIQTFTKRLTE
+785 QLIQTFSKRLIE
-797 LEDRYKNPLP
+797 LHDRYKSPLP
-807 TIEKKRKELSNSVHK
+807 VIEKNREDLSKSVHQ

-827 GVIFNG
+827 GVVWKQN

>member
-1 MSALCA
+1 M
-7 MIASINAENQ
+7 
-17 NTGVL
+17 
-22 KLAVKKSELYS
+22 AVKKSELYS

-71 PNVSIP
+71 KSISIP
-77 SGSSFEDFI
+77 AGSSFDDLV
-86 TFKNKTDIGEKMN
+86 TFKNKTDIGERMN

-114 FDNTDFNDEGK
+114 FDNTDFNDESK

-179 KGQFYTPAE
+179 KGQFYTPSE
-188 VSRIMAKVVGVEN
+188 VSRIMAKVIGVEE
-201 ATSNKETIYDPTC
+201 AISNKQTIYDPTC
-214 GSGSLLLKAVELA
+214 GSGSLLLKAAELA
-227 NTAKG
+227 QTVNG
-232 VNLTVYGQEF
+232 VNLSVYGQEF
-242 VTETSAL
+242 VTETAAL
-249 ARMNMWLHGAS
+249 ARMNMWLHGSS

-275 LDKDG
+275 LDKQG
-280 NLRTFNYCVANP
+280 NLRTFDFCVANP

-306 SEDIYKRFI
+306 SDDIYKRFI

-332 VASIKENGTGAIILP
+332 VASIKEDGAGAIILP

-362 NLINAGII
+362 NLVNAGLI
-370 KAVIGLPANLFYGT
+370 KSVIGLPANLFYGT
-384 GIPACILVLENKKTP
+384 GIPACIIVIDKKNKAP
-399 KRDIFMIDAS
+399 KRDVFMIDAS
-409 KGFIKDGNKNRL
+409 KGFIKEGNKNRL
-421 REQDIHAII
+421 RERDIHAII
-430 DAFDNLSNNDK
+430 DAFENLTDTDK
-441 FSRLVPYADIEK
+441 FSRLVPYAEIEK

-467 LPVDIQDIQAHI
+467 LPADIQDIQAHI
-479 SGGIPEVDIDQ
+479 SGGIPEVDINQ

-505 LKKSARSGYL
+505 LKKSARNGYL
-515 DFLVDTTEINK
+515 DFLVDTSEINK

-532 DVVAFK
+532 DVVTFK
-538 AEVIKEFEVWKKA
+538 ADVIKEFEVWKKA
-551 AIKSLEGINKDTRP
+551 AIKSLEGIDKDTRP

-585 VDEYGIY
+585 VDEYAIY
-592 QGFMQY
+592 QGFMHY
-598 WDATMKDD
+598 WDTTMKDD
-606 LYLVV
+606 LYLIV

-650 IVRVFLAKEANALA
+650 IVKAFLSKEAEALTKA
-664 RSEADL
+664 EAEL
-670 EVISEELAEFCESNS
+670 EAVSEEIAEFYESNS
-685 GDEDLLSE
+685 GDEDLISE
-693 YFNTKGRIVTKD
+693 YFNAKGRIVKKD
-705 LTSALKD
+705 LTTALKD
-712 KSLEKEVIEL
+712 KTLEKEAIEL
-722 LNQYKIL
+722 LNQFKAL
-729 VEKEDLIKNTKKKL
+729 VEKEDLLKETKKKL
-743 EEDLTTKIIAKY
+743 DEELTTKVIEKY

-776 SVVIYGQLD
+776 TVVVYGQLD
-785 QLIQTFTKRLTE
+785 QLIQIFTKRLIE
-797 LEDRYKNPLP
+797 LEDRYKSSLP
-807 TIEKKRKELSNSVHK
+807 EIEKKRQELSKNVRK
-822 HLESM
+822 HLENM
-827 GVIFNG
+827 GVKWS

>member
-1 MSALCA
+1 M
-7 MIASINAENQ
+7 
-17 NTGVL
+17 
-22 KLAVKKSELYS
+22 AVKKSELYS

-71 PNVSIP
+71 TNISIP
-77 SGSSFEDFI
+77 SGSSFEDFV

-201 ATSNKETIYDPTC
+201 ASSNKETIYDPTC

-227 NTAKG
+227 NTAKN

-275 LDKDG
+275 LDKEG

-306 SEDIYKRFI
+306 SDDIYKRFI

-332 VASIKENGTGAIILP
+332 VASIKEDGAGAIILP
-347 HGVLFRGNAEETIRT
+347 HGVLFRGNAEEKIRT

-384 GIPACILVLENKKTP
+384 AIPACIIVLDKKNRSV
-399 KRDIFMIDAS
+399 KRDIFMVEAS

-430 DAFDNLSNNDK
+430 DAFDHLSNHDK
-441 FSRLVPYADIEK
+441 FSRLVPYAEIEK

-490 LDKYWQAFPTLRKTL
+490 LDKYWKAFPTLRKSL
-505 LKKSARSGYL
+505 LKKGLHNGYL
-515 DFLVDTTEINK
+515 DFLVETANINK
-526 LIHSNE
+526 FIHSNP
-532 DVVAFK
+532 DVAIFK
-538 AEVIKEFEVWKKA
+538 ANVMKEFEVWKETAKRA
-551 AIKSLEGINKDTRP
+551 LNDINKETRP
-565 KIFVKEISEKILDC
+565 KIFVKDISDKLLEC
-579 FKATNL
+579 FKTTNL
-585 VDEYGIY
+585 VDEYEIY

-598 WDATMKDD
+598 WDSTMKDD
-606 LYLVV
+606 FYLIV
-611 ENGWVESAL
+611 ENGWIESAN
-620 PHKMEAKSKESVDFQ
+620 PHKIGAKSKESIDFQ
-635 VKKDKFHSETLPSSI
+635 INKDKFHSETLPSSI
-650 IVRVFLAKEANALA
+650 IVKAFLADEADALA
-664 RSEADL
+664 KAEADL
-670 EVISEELAEFCESNS
+670 EVVSGEIVEFYEGNS
-685 GDEDLLSE
+685 GDEDLISE
-693 YFNTKGRIVTKD
+693 YFTAKGRVIKKD
-705 LTSALKD
+705 LTALLKDVNLDKEVREILKQYQVLIDEEDALK
-712 KSLEKEVIEL
+712 EV
-722 LNQYKIL
+722 K
-729 VEKEDLIKNTKKKL
+729 KNL
-743 EEDLTTKIIAKY
+743 DEALTAKIINAY
-755 KNLDEKL
+755 KNLDDTIVKT
-762 AKKLIIEDKWIDAV
+762 LIIDHKWLDAITNIV
-776 SVVIYGQLD
+776 QGQLD
-785 QLIQTFTKRLTE
+785 RLIQTFTMRLIE
-797 LEDRYKNPLP
+797 LEDRYKSPLP
-807 TIEKKRKELSNSVHK
+807 AIERSREELSKRVNK
-822 HLESM
+822 HLETM
-827 GVIFNG
+827 GIC

>member
-1 MSALCA
+1 
-7 MIASINAENQ
+7 
-17 NTGVL
+17 V
-22 KLAVKKSELYS
+22 AVKKSELYS

-71 PNVSIP
+71 KSISIP
-77 SGSSFEDFI
+77 VGSSFEDFI
-86 TFKNKTDIGEKMN
+86 SFKNKTDIGERMN

-105 AKANTLDGV
+105 AKANTLEGV
-114 FDNTDFNDEGK
+114 FDNTDFNDESK

-188 VSRIMAKVVGVEN
+188 VSRIMAKVVGVESS
-201 ATSNKETIYDPTC
+201 TSNKETIYDPTC

-242 VTETSAL
+242 VTETAAL

-275 LDKDG
+275 LDKAG
-280 NLRTFNYCVANP
+280 NLTTFNYCVANP
-292 PFSDKKWRNNLGKP
+292 PFHDKKWRNNLGRP
-306 SEDIYKRFI
+306 SDDIYKRFI
-315 YGTPPDKNGDYA
+315 YGTPPDKNGDFA

-332 VASIKENGTGAIILP
+332 VASIKEDGTGAIILP
-347 HGVLFRGNAEETIRT
+347 HGVLFRGNAEEMIRT

-370 KAVIGLPANLFYGT
+370 KAIIGLPANLFYGT
-384 GIPACILVLENKKTP
+384 GIPACILVLDKKNKVA

-430 DAFDNLSNNDK
+430 DAYENLSNNDK
-441 FSRLVPYADIEK
+441 FSRLVSYAEIEK
-453 NGFNLNIPRYIDSS
+453 NGFNLNIPRYVDSS
-467 LPVDIQDIQAHI
+467 LPVDTQDIQAHI
-479 SGGIPEVDIDQ
+479 SGGIPVSDIDK
-490 LDKYWQAFPTLRKTL
+490 LEKYWLAFPTLRSSL
-505 LKKSARSGYL
+505 LKNGSRSGYL
-515 DFLVDTTEINK
+515 DFLVDTAEINK
-526 LIHSNE
+526 LIHSNTE
-532 DVVAFK
+532 VETFKNDVVNK
-538 AEVIKEFEVWKKA
+538 FELWKKSA
-551 AIKSLEGINKDTRP
+551 VKSLEGINKDTRP

-579 FKATNL
+579 FKPVNL
-585 VDEYGIY
+585 VDEYAIY

-598 WDATMKDD
+598 WDSTMKDD
-606 LYLVV
+606 LYLIV
-611 ENGWVESAL
+611 ENGWVESAK
-620 PHKMEAKSKESVDFQ
+620 PYKMESKSKESIDFQ

-650 IVRVFLAKEANALA
+650 IIKAFLTKEADAQIRA
-664 RSEADL
+664 EADQDA
-670 EVISEELAEFCESNS
+670 ISDEINEFYERNS
-685 GDEDLLSE
+685 GDEDLISE
-693 YFNTKGRIVTKD
+693 YFNTKGRIIKND
-705 LTSALKD
+705 LTRALKD
-712 KSLEKEVIEL
+712 SSLEKEVIAL
-722 LNQYKIL
+722 LNQYKSL
-729 VEKEDLIKNTKKKL
+729 VGKEDSLKEVKKKL
-743 EEDLTTKIIAKY
+743 DEDLTTKIIEKY

-762 AKKLIIEDKWIDAV
+762 TKKLIIEDKWIEAV
-776 SVVIYGQLD
+776 SVVVYAQLD
-785 QLIQTFTKRLTE
+785 LLIQTFTKRLIE
-797 LEDRYKNPLP
+797 LDDRYKSPLP
-807 TIEKKRKELSNSVHK
+807 IIENYREELAKSVHK
-822 HLESM
+822 HLEDM
-827 GVIFNG
+827 GVKWH

>member
-1 MSALCA
+1 M
-7 MIASINAENQ
+7 
-17 NTGVL
+17 
-22 KLAVKKSELYS
+22 AVKKSELYS

-62 YVSDKAKFD
+62 YVSDKAKF
-71 PNVSIP
+71 NTNISIP
-77 SGSSFEDFI
+77 AGSSFDDFV

-138 LIGIFENPNLNF
+138 LIGIFENPNLDF

-179 KGQFYTPAE
+179 KGQFYTPSE

-227 NTAKG
+227 NTTKG

-249 ARMNMWLHGAS
+249 ARMNMWLHGAL

-275 LDKDG
+275 LDKEG
-280 NLRTFNYCVANP
+280 NLQTFNYCLANP

-332 VASIKENGTGAIILP
+332 VASLKDNGTGAIILP
-347 HGVLFRGNAEETIRT
+347 HGVLFRGNAEEAIRT

-370 KAVIGLPANLFYGT
+370 KAIIGLPANLFYGT

-441 FSRLVPYADIEK
+441 FSRLVPYSEIEK
-453 NGFNLNIPRYIDSS
+453 NGYNLNISRYIDSS

-505 LKKSARSGYL
+505 LKKNARSGYL
-515 DFLVDTTEINK
+515 DFLVDTNEINK
-526 LIHSNE
+526 LIHSNS
-532 DVVAFK
+532 DVDAFK
-538 AEVIKEFEVWKKA
+538 KDVIKEFVGWKKT
-551 AIKSLEGINKDTRP
+551 AIKSLEGIDKDTRP
-565 KIFVKEISEKILDC
+565 KIFVKEISEKILNC

-585 VDEYGIY
+585 VDEYAIY

-598 WDATMKDD
+598 WDTTMKDD
-606 LYLVV
+606 LYLIV
-611 ENGWVESAL
+611 ENGWVESAK

-650 IVRVFLAKEANALA
+650 IIKAFLATEADALA
-664 RSEADL
+664 KAEADL
-670 EVISEELAEFCESNS
+670 ELVTEEITEFYESNS
-685 GDEDLLSE
+685 GDEDLISE
-693 YFNTKGRIVTKD
+693 YFNSKGRIIKKD
-705 LTSALKD
+705 LNTALKD
-712 KSLEKEVIEL
+712 KTLEKEVIEL
-722 LNQYKIL
+722 LNQFKSL
-729 VEKEDLIKNTKKKL
+729 VGKEDLLKGTKKKL
-743 EEDLTTKIIAKY
+743 DEELTTKIIEKY

-762 AKKLIIEDKWIDAV
+762 AKNLIIEDKWIEAI
-776 SVVIYGQLD
+776 SVVVYAQLD
-785 QLIQTFTKRLTE
+785 QLIQTFTKRLIE
-797 LEDRYKNPLP
+797 LEDRYKSPLP
-807 TIEKKRKELSNSVHK
+807 DIEKNRDELSRRVHM
-822 HLESM
+822 HLETM
-827 GVIFNG
+827 GIY

>member
-1 MSALCA
+1 M
-7 MIASINAENQ
+7 
-17 NTGVL
+17 
-22 KLAVKKSELYS
+22 AVKKSELYS

-71 PNVSIP
+71 KSISIP
-77 SGSSFEDFI
+77 AGSSFEDFI
-86 TFKNKTDIGEKMN
+86 TFKNKTDIGERMN

-105 AKANTLDGV
+105 AKANTLEGV
-114 FDNTDFNDEGK
+114 FDNTDFNDESK
-125 LGKGKDLVETLTK
+125 LGKGKDLIETLSK

-201 ATSNKETIYDPTC
+201 AKSNKETIYDPTC

-227 NTAKG
+227 NTVNG
-232 VNLTVYGQEF
+232 VNLTVYGQES
-242 VTETSAL
+242 VNETAAL

-275 LDKDG
+275 VDKKG
-280 NLRTFNYCVANP
+280 NLITFNYAIANP
-292 PFSDKKWRNNLGKP
+292 PFSDKKWRNNLGRQ
-306 SEDIYKRFI
+306 SEDIYKRFV
-315 YGTPPDKNGDYA
+315 YGIPPDKNGDYA

-332 VASIKENGTGAIILP
+332 VASIKEDGTGAIILP

-384 GIPACILVLENKKTP
+384 GIPACIVVLDKKNKVA

-430 DAFDNLSNNDK
+430 DAFDNFSNNDK
-441 FSRLVPYADIEK
+441 FSRLVPYAEIEK

-490 LDKYWQAFPTLRKTL
+490 MDKYWKAFPTLRKSL
-505 LKKSARSGYL
+505 LKKGTRSGYL
-515 DFLVDTTEINK
+515 NFLVNTTEINK
-526 LIHSNE
+526 LIHSNP
-532 DVVAFK
+532 DVVTFK
-538 AEVIKEFEVWKKA
+538 ENVINEFEVWKKT
-551 AIKSLEGINKDTRP
+551 AIKSLEGINNETRP
-565 KIFVKEISEKILDC
+565 KIFVKKISEKILDC
-579 FKATNL
+579 FKPINL
-585 VDEYGIY
+585 VDEYAIY

-598 WDATMKDD
+598 WDSTMKDD
-606 LYLVV
+606 LYLIV
-611 ENGWVESAL
+611 ENGWVASAK
-620 PHKMEAKSKESVDFQ
+620 PHEMEAKSKESVDFH
-635 VKKDKFHSETLPSSI
+635 VKKDKFHSETLPSKI
-650 IVRVFLAKEANALA
+650 IVKTFFAKEADALGKVEA
-664 RSEADL
+664 ELDVIHEDMSEFY
-670 EVISEELAEFCESNS
+670 ENNS
-685 GDEDLLSE
+685 GDEDLISE
-693 YFNTKGRIVTKD
+693 YFNVKGRIVKKD
-705 LTSALKD
+705 LIIALKD
-712 KSLEKEVIEL
+712 KNLEKEVKVL
-722 LNQYKIL
+722 LDQYKAL
-729 VEKEDLIKNTKKKL
+729 VEKEDALKVVKKKL
-743 EEDLTTKIIAKY
+743 DEELTTKIIEKY
-755 KNLDEKL
+755 KHLDEKL
-762 AKKLIIEDKWIDAV
+762 TKKLIIEDKWIDEL
-776 SVVIYGQLD
+776 SVVVYGQLD
-785 QLIQTFTKRLTE
+785 QLIQAFTKRLIE

-807 TIEKKRKELSNSVHK
+807 SIEKKREDLIKSVHK
-822 HLESM
+822 HLENM
-827 GVIFNG
+827 GVEWP

>member
-1 MSALCA
+1 M
-7 MIASINAENQ
+7 
-17 NTGVL
+17 
-22 KLAVKKSELYS
+22 AVKKSELYS

-71 PNVSIP
+71 TNISIP
-77 SGSSFEDFI
+77 AGSSFDDFI

-242 VTETSAL
+242 VAETSAL

-275 LDKDG
+275 LDKEG
-280 NLRTFNYCVANP
+280 NLRTFTYCVANP
-292 PFSDKKWRNNLGKP
+292 PFSDKKWRNNLGNP
-306 SEDIYKRFI
+306 SADIYKRFI

-332 VASIKENGTGAIILP
+332 VASIKEDGAGAIILP

-362 NLINAGII
+362 NLLNAGII

-384 GIPACILVLENKKTP
+384 GIPACIVVLDKKNKVA

-421 REQDIHAII
+421 REQDIHTII
-430 DAFDNLSNNDK
+430 EAFDNLSNNDK
-441 FSRLVPYADIEK
+441 FSRLVPYSEIEK

-479 SGGIPEVDIDQ
+479 TGGIPETDIDQ
-490 LDKYWQAFPTLRKTL
+490 LDKYWKAFPTLRKSL
-505 LKKSARSGYL
+505 LEKGTRSGYL
-515 DFLVDTTEINK
+515 DFLVNTTEINK
-526 LIHSNE
+526 LIHSNS
-532 DVVAFK
+532 DVYAFK
-538 AEVIKEFEVWKKA
+538 KDVINEFEVWKKA
-551 AIKSLEGINKDTRP
+551 AIKSLEGINNDTRP
-565 KIFVKEISEKILDC
+565 KNFIKDISEKILVC
-579 FKATNL
+579 FKPTNL
-585 VDEYGIY
+585 VDEYAIY

-598 WDATMKDD
+598 WDSTMKDD
-606 LYLVV
+606 LYLIV
-611 ENGWVESAL
+611 ESGWVESAK
-620 PHKMEAKSKESVDFQ
+620 PNKMEAKSKETIDFQ
-635 VKKDKFHSETLPSSI
+635 VKKDKFHSETLPSS
-650 IVRVFLAKEANALA
+650 VLTKVFFVKEADALSKA
-664 RSEADL
+664 EADL
-670 EVISEELAEFCESNS
+670 EAVSEEIAEFYESNS
-685 GDEDLLSE
+685 GDEDLISE
-693 YFNTKGRIVTKD
+693 YFNAKGRIVKKE
-705 LTSALKD
+705 LTPALKD
-712 KSLEKEVIEL
+712 KTLENETILL
-722 LNQYKIL
+722 LNQYKAL
-729 VEKEDLIKNTKKKL
+729 VEKEDLLKEAKKKL
-743 EEDLTTKIIAKY
+743 DEELTTKIIEKY
-755 KNLDEKL
+755 KKLDEKV
-762 AKKLIIEDKWIDAV
+762 AKNLIVESKWLEAV
-776 SVVIYGQLD
+776 SEVVHGQLD
-785 QLIQTFTKRLTE
+785 QLIQIFTKRLIE

-807 TIEKKRKELSNSVHK
+807 TIEKKREELSNSVNN
-822 HLESM
+822 HLGAM
-827 GVIFNG
+827 GVKWH

>member
-1 MSALCA
+1 
-7 MIASINAENQ
+7 
-17 NTGVL
+17 
-22 KLAVKKSELYS
+22 
-33 TLWASCDE
+33 
-41 LRGGMEPSQYKDY
+41 
-54 VLLLLFVR
+54 
-62 YVSDKAKFD
+62 
-71 PNVSIP
+71 
-77 SGSSFEDFI
+77 
-86 TFKNKTDIGEKMN
+86 
-99 TAVRAL
+99 
-105 AKANTLDGV
+105 
-114 FDNTDFNDEGK
+114 
-125 LGKGKDLVETLTK
+125 
-138 LIGIFENPNLNF
+138 
-150 ANNRADGDDILGDA
+150 
-164 YEYLMMKFS
+164 
-173 IESGKS
+173 
-179 KGQFYTPAE
+179 
-188 VSRIMAKVVGVEN
+188 MAKVVGVEN

-227 NTAKG
+227 NTTKN

-249 ARMNMWLHGAS
+249 ARMNMWLHGAL

-275 LDKDG
+275 LDKEG
-280 NLRTFNYCVANP
+280 NLQTFNYCVANP

-306 SEDIYKRFI
+306 SDDIYKRFI

-332 VASIKENGTGAIILP
+332 VASLKENGTGAIILP

-384 GIPACILVLENKKTP
+384 GIPACILVLENKKIP

-441 FSRLVPYADIEK
+441 FSRLVPYAEIEK

-479 SGGIPEVDIDQ
+479 SGGIPEPDIDQ

-505 LKKSARSGYL
+505 LKKGARIGYL
-515 DFLVDTTEINK
+515 DFLVETTEINK
-526 LIHSNE
+526 LIHSNS
-532 DVVAFK
+532 DVDTFK
-538 AEVIKEFEVWKKA
+538 NDVIKEFEVWKKA

-565 KIFVKEISEKILDC
+565 KLFIKDISEKILDC

-585 VDEYGIY
+585 VDEYAIY

-606 LYLVV
+606 LYLIV

-650 IVRVFLAKEANALA
+650 IVKAFLAKESDALA
-664 RSEADL
+664 KAEAEL
-670 EVISEELAEFCESNS
+670 ELVAEEIAEFYESNS
-685 GDEDLLSE
+685 GDEDWISE
-693 YFNTKGRIVTKD
+693 YFNTKGRIVKKD
-705 LTSALKD
+705 LTTALKD
-712 KSLEKEVIEL
+712 KTLEKEVIDL
-722 LNQYKIL
+722 LNQFKTL
-729 VEKEDLIKNTKKKL
+729 VEKEDLLKAAKKKL
-743 EEDLTTKIIAKY
+743 DEELTTKVIEKY

-776 SVVIYGQLD
+776 TVVVYGQLD
-785 QLIQTFTKRLTE
+785 QLIQTFTKRLIE
-797 LEDRYKNPLP
+797 LEERYESTLP
-807 TIEKKRKELSNSVHK
+807 EIEKNRAELSKSVHE
-822 HLESM
+822 HLVGM
-827 GVIFNG
+827 GVVWQQN

>member
-1 MSALCA
+1 M
-7 MIASINAENQ
+7 
-17 NTGVL
+17 
-22 KLAVKKSELYS
+22 AVKKSELYS

-71 PNVSIP
+71 KSISIP
-77 SGSSFEDFI
+77 AGSSFDDFI

-105 AKANTLDGV
+105 AKANTLEGV

-201 ATSNKETIYDPTC
+201 AKSNKETIYDPTC

-242 VTETSAL
+242 VTETAAL

-275 LDKDG
+275 LDKQG
-280 NLRTFNYCVANP
+280 NLRTFDYCVANP

-332 VASIKENGTGAIILP
+332 VASIKEDGTGAMILP

-362 NLINAGII
+362 NLIQAGII

-384 GIPACILVLENKKTP
+384 GIPACIIVLDKKNKVP
-399 KRDIFMIDAS
+399 NRDIFMIDAS
-409 KGFIKDGNKNRL
+409 KGFVKDGNKNRL

-430 DAFDNLSNNDK
+430 DAFDNLSTKEK
-441 FSRLVPYADIEK
+441 FSRLVPYSEIEK

-479 SGGIPEVDIDQ
+479 SGGIPVADIDQ
-490 LDKYWQAFPTLRKTL
+490 LNKYWQAFPTLRNSL
-505 LKKSARSGYL
+505 LKKGARCGYL

-526 LIHSNE
+526 IIHSNP
-532 DVVAFK
+532 DVIKFK
-538 AEVIKEFEVWKKA
+538 NEVIKEFEVWKNA

-565 KIFVKEISEKILDC
+565 KIFVKDISEKILDC
-579 FKATNL
+579 FKPTNL
-585 VDEYGIY
+585 VDEYAIY

-598 WDATMKDD
+598 WDTTMKDD
-606 LYLVV
+606 LYLIV
-611 ENGWVESAL
+611 ENGWFESAL

-650 IVRVFLAKEANALA
+650 IIKSFLSKEADELAKAE
-664 RSEADL
+664 SDL
-670 EVISEELAEFCESNS
+670 EAISEEIAEFYENNS
-685 GDEDLLSE
+685 GEEDLLSE
-693 YFNTKGRIVTKD
+693 YFNAKGRIVKKD
-705 LTSALKD
+705 LTAALKD
-712 KSLEKEVIEL
+712 KTLEKEVIDL
-722 LNQYKIL
+722 LNQYKVL
-729 VEKEDLIKNTKKKL
+729 VEKEDILKETKKKL
-743 EEDLTTKIIAKY
+743 NEELTNKTIEKY
-755 KNLDEKL
+755 KNLDEKV
-762 AKKLIIEDKWIDAV
+762 AKSLIIESKWIEAI
-776 SVVIYGQLD
+776 SVVVHSELD
-785 QLIQTFTKRLTE
+785 QLIQTFTNRLIE
-797 LEDRYKNPLP
+797 LEDRYRISLP
-807 TIEKKRKELSNSVHK
+807 VINKKRQELSISVRD
-822 HLESM
+822 HLKNM
-827 GVIFNG
+827 GVTWQ